1 MSLLP
6 LVKSVAAAVL
16 AVVLI
21 VGCGDPD
28 SAGTD
33 STVPSAPTT
42 TLPTLSEWCATYQ
55 LSLPALSSPNP
66 DGHELEVLELTVA
79 RYSLLASGAPGVPAS
94 ATNAMADL
102 ARFFRV
108 IRDRV
113 ADGERLPDV
122 LMETFA
128 NDQSDLIVAGT
139 KVDAEVTAVCS

>member
-1 MSLLP
+1 MPLAKPVVVALL
-6 LVKSVAAAVL
+6 AGVL
-16 AVVLI
+16 F

-33 STVPSAPTT
+33 STVSSATTT

-66 DGHELEVLELTVA
+66 DGHELEVLELYVA
-79 RYSLLASGAPGVPAS
+79 RYSLLAGGAPGVPAS
-94 ATNAMADL
+94 ATSAMADL
-102 ARFFRV
+102 ARAYGA

-113 ADGERLPDV
+113 AAGERLPDV
-122 LMETFA
+122 LTEAFA

-139 KVDAEVTAVCS
+139 KVDAEVTAICS

>member
-1 MSLLP
+1 MP
-6 LVKSVAAAVL
+6 LVKPVVAALL
-16 AVVLI
+16 AGVLI

-33 STVPSAPTT
+33 STLSSATT
-42 TLPTLSEWCATYQ
+42 STLPTLSEWCATYQ

-66 DGHELEVLELTVA
+66 DGHELEVLELYVA
-79 RYSLLASGAPGVPAS
+79 RYSLLAGGAPGVPAS

-102 ARFFRV
+102 ARAYGT

-113 ADGERLPDV
+113 AAGERLPDV
-122 LMETFA
+122 LTEAFA

-139 KVDAEVTAVCS
+139 KVDAEVTAICS

>member
-1 MSLLP
+1 MP
-6 LVKSVAAAVL
+6 LVKAVVAAVL
-16 AVVLI
+16 AGVLI
-21 VGCGDPD
+21 VGCSNPD
-28 SAGTD
+28 SVGTD

-42 TLPTLSEWCATYQ
+42 TLPTLSDWCATYE

-66 DGHELEVLELTVA
+66 DGHELEFLELHVA
-79 RYSLLASGAPGVPAS
+79 RYSLLAGGAPGVPAS

-102 ARFFRV
+102 ARFFRA

-128 NDQSDLIVAGT
+128 DDESDLIVAGT
-139 KVDAEVTAVCS
+139 KVDAEVAAVCP

>member
-1 MSLLP
+1 MP
-6 LVKSVAAAVL
+6 LVKPVVAALL
-16 AVVLI
+16 AGVLI

-33 STVPSAPTT
+33 STLSSATT
-42 TLPTLSEWCATYQ
+42 STLPTLSEWCATYQ

-66 DGHELEVLELTVA
+66 DGHELEVLELYVA
-79 RYSLLASGAPGVPAS
+79 RYSLLAGGAPGVPAS

-102 ARFFRV
+102 ARAYGA

-113 ADGERLPDV
+113 AAGERLPDV
-122 LMETFA
+122 LTEAFA

-139 KVDAEVTAVCS
+139 KVDAEVTAICS